1 MRLSKFNDLLTD
13 EFGAA
18 YGQVL
23 LKDLVLGPMQDRTGQ
38 QALDDGEDPRDVW
51 FALCQAMAVPKER
64 WHGLNKNPNNRHA
77 E

>member
-1 MRLSKFNDLLTD
+1 MRLSQFNELLND

-23 LKDLVLGPMQDRTGQ
+23 LKDLVLTELKDQTGR
-38 QALDDGEDPRDVW
+38 QALEAGEDPREVW
-51 FALCQAMAVPKER
+51 FALCRATGVPKDR
-64 WHGLNKNPNNRHA
+64 WHGQLKKPTRQ

>member
-1 MRLSKFNDLLTD
+1 MSKFNELMAD
-13 EFGAA
+13 EFGEA

-23 LKDLVLGPMQDRTGQ
+23 LRDLVLGPLQDRTGQ
-38 QALDDGEDPRDVW
+38 QALTEGENPKDVW
-51 FALCQAMAVPKER
+51 LALCQAMSVPKER

>member
-1 MRLSKFNDLLTD
+1 MRLSKFNELLND

-23 LKDLVLGPMQDRTGQ
+23 VKDLVLTELADRTAEK
-38 QALDDGEDPRDVW
+38 ALNDGEDPKDVW
-51 FALCQAMAVPKER
+51 FALCKAAGVPKER
-64 WHGLNKNPNNRHA
+64 WHGLAKKPTRQ